1 MLNMGKFALQLTH
14 IMLLTDSNSNCNK
27 SNHQHYLFISLWTT
41 PAWYSILR
49 CIFGMFNWHIS
60 KISQCYFVLDCIV
73 LIGIISGIF
82 SSCVPTIFDFF
93 YEISSNPTPIPTT
106 ATLFRGT
113 YFPLIDKVTATHY
126 CQERGSSLLLL
137 YINMRIA

>member
-93 YEISSNPTPIPTT
+93 LKYPL
-106 ATLFRGT
+106 TLLLSQ
-113 YFPLIDKVTATHY
+113 PLQHFFEALM
-126 CQERGSSLLLL
+126 SLLLTRIIPSTDCISISC
-137 YINMRIA
+137 INYY